1 MRVDRE
7 SLRPEGAIHHD
18 VGGLAPDAGKLDERV
33 AVGGDFAAEVAD
45 EDFAQR
51 DDILRLR
58 IEQPDR
64 LDMLLEALFAEID
77 HLLRRLHLLKKPP
90 RRLVPDRKSTRLNSR
105 HYCAYRMQ

>member
-18 VGGLAPDAGKLDERV
+18 IGGLAPDARKLDERV

-45 EDFAQR
+45 ENFAQR

-64 LDMLLEALFAEID
+64 LICCLRPSSPRSTICCGVFTSSNSRRFALFTPTSVACAE
-77 HLLRRLHLLKKPP
+77 
-90 RRLVPDRKSTRLNSR
+90 STTATSN
-105 HYCAYRMQ
+105 